1 MSRPCC
7 AATYEDR
14 LGEATRL
21 LAEVA
26 QRAPASDV
34 EALATANAT
43 LTTFAGLVEQ
53 ARANNL
59 QGFPVGAAYQRQAS
73 ALVTDDLLP
82 ALDAVDLASRQR
94 LNDALSDSTR
104 NGVIAIVLLLV
115 ALVALVVASWVL
127 FRRTRRILNVP
138 VAVGAALVLVALLW
152 SAFTLLPTGRT
163 IEDTVDTS
171 LRSADALSRARAS
184 AFDARRAESL
194 TLVNRGNG
202 AANEADWRLADAAV
216 VAALDEACASA
227 SDCFDEPWEAYQLE
241 FAEVRRLDN
250 EDGDYD
256 GAVERSLGPAASAFD
271 GFDGA
276 TTEAQN
282 LRVGQVSSGFDD
294 AGGPLELLRWG
305 VLVAGLA
312 AAAAVVVGFG
322 QRLREYR

>member
-1 MSRPCC
+1 MPPTS
-7 AATYEDR
+7 
-14 LGEATRL
+14 
-21 LAEVA
+21 
-26 QRAPASDV
+26 
-34 EALATANAT
+34 
-43 LTTFAGLVEQ
+43 
-53 ARANNL
+53 AR
-59 QGFPVGAAYQRQAS
+59 RRRS
-73 ALVTDDLLP
+73 ITDDLLP

-163 IEDTVDTS
+163 IDDTVDTS
-171 LRSADALSRARAS
+171 LRGADALSRARAS

-227 SDCFDEPWEAYQLE
+227 SDCFDEPWEAYQGE

-256 GAVERSLGPAASAFD
+256 GAVERRSDRRPSPSTGSLAPPARPRTCASARSAAASTTPAGRSACCD
-271 GFDGA
+271 G
-276 TTEAQN
+276 
-282 LRVGQVSSGFDD
+282 RSSSPGS
-294 AGGPLELLRWG
+294 P
-305 VLVAGLA
+305 
-312 AAAAVVVGFG
+312 
-322 QRLREYR
+322 QRQPSSSASDNG